1 MNSLNQCDN
10 LQFGTLVSEPLQACY
25 STVPAGSRQIPD
37 VVSKDVDVVYVM
49 EISDPHKY
57 ARHFA

>member
-1 MNSLNQCDN
+1 M
-10 LQFGTLVSEPLQACY
+10 SEPLQACY